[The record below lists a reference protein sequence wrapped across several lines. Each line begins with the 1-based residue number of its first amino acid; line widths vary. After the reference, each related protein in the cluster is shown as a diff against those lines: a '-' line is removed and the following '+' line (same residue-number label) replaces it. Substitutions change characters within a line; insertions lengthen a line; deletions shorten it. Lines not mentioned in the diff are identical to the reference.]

1 MKEITQS
8 IPIVVLTGILLSAA
22 SLVLLLRPVPWL
34 ALLPP
39 LLLPVLLLLGRYPEY
54 GYYLMVVL
62 IPMNAWQGLL
72 DKYQF
77 LTISKLV
84 GIFIVFAVLY
94 KIITGQ
100 EMYSHLK
107 TNLWYPLAGFFLISV
122 ISTLYS
128 NYRLACID
136 DLRQMITAFLF
147 FALTIF
153 FIREKQ
159 LKKTLPVLLITSTS
173 FSAFIAVV
181 GKIFKIDA
189 LFIAMNAETATQRAI
204 GTANDPNFYA
214 AMILVSL
221 PLIAHFFFYSASAR
235 DRLLF
240 LTLFIHNCYAVIL
253 TYSRGVM
260 LVLCFTLAMI
270 LAEHFKRIKL
280 KYLGFLIIIVGVL
293 GSIAISKMPEMTIWE
308 RMQTLMTPQAD
319 LSLTRRASYIQV
331 AKEAVIYDPLIGS
344 GPGTFPFIYM
354 NSRYAAALA
363 TKASG
368 FARAAHNTYLEILVG
383 TGFIG
388 LALFLSALF
397 SGIKTFFSTQKYLK
411 RRAKY
416 CDASYV
422 RALAYSSI
430 SLFFSF
436 LFLSGVYRKY
446 LWLFL
451 GLSVVVAHLYNTKGE
466 GSIDESC

>member
-1 MKEITQS
+1 MKDINQS
-8 IPIVVLTGILLSAA
+8 IPIAVLTGIILSAA
-22 SLVLLLRPVPWL
+22 SIVLLLQPVPWL

-39 LLLPVLLLLGRYPEY
+39 LLLPALLLLGRYPEY

-84 GIFIVFAVLY
+84 GIFILFAVLY

-100 EMYSHLK
+100 EMFSRIK
-107 TNLWYPLAGFFLISV
+107 TNMWYPLGGFFLISV

-128 NYRLACID
+128 NYYLSCID
-136 DLRQMITAFLF
+136 DLRKIITAFLF

-159 LKKTLPVLLITSTS
+159 LNKTLPILLITSTS

-189 LFIAMNAETATQRAI
+189 LFIAMNAETTTQRAI

-221 PLIAHFFFYSASAR
+221 PLIAHFFFYTTSTR
-235 DRLLF
+235 DRIVF
-240 LTLFIHNCYAVIL
+240 LILFIHNCYAVIL
-253 TYSRGVM
+253 TYSRAVM
-260 LVLCFTLAMI
+260 LVLCFTLTLI
-270 LAEHFKRIKL
+270 LIEHFKRIRL
-280 KYLGFLIIIVGVL
+280 NYLGFLIIIVGIL
-293 GSIAISKMPEMTIWE
+293 GSIAVSKMPEMTIWE
-308 RMQTLMTPQAD
+308 RMMTLMTPQAD

-331 AKEAVIYDPLIGS
+331 AKEAVVYDPLIGS
-344 GPGTFPFIYM
+344 GPGTFPFVYM

-363 TKASG
+363 TNESG
-368 FARAAHNTYLEILVG
+368 FARAAHNTYLEVLVG

-388 LALFLSALF
+388 FTLFLTAF
-397 SGIKTFFSTQKYLK
+397 FFGIQNFFKTQKCLK
-411 RRAKY
+411 NITKY
-416 CDASYV
+416 YEASYV
-422 RALAYSSI
+422 RAMTYSFL
-430 SLFFSF
+430 SLSFSF

-451 GLSVVVAHLYNTKGE
+451 GLSVVVAHLYNTNGGGPIE
-466 GSIDESC
+466 DNC